1 VAVGIGSRVV
11 VVIGTR
17 GVVGEGRVVGELAAD
32 VVCGIGAATVESRDE
47 PLTTTSAST
56 NPVTSRAAAAAA
68 IHNQRGVFGAGGGG
82 VGGGGYPPPG
92 GQ

>member
-1 VAVGIGSRVV
+1 VGIGSRVV

-17 GVVGEGRVVGELAAD
+17 GVVGEGLGELAAD

-56 NPVTSRAAAAAA
+56 NPVTSRAAAAAT

-82 VGGGGYPPPG
+82 GGGGYPPPG

>member
-1 VAVGIGSRVV
+1 VGIGSRVV

-17 GVVGEGRVVGELAAD
+17 GVVGAGVVGEGRVVGELAAD

-56 NPVTSRAAAAAA
+56 NPVTSRAAAAAT
-68 IHNQRGVFGAGGGG
+68 IHNHRGVFGDGGGG
-82 VGGGGYPPPG
+82 GGGGG
-92 GQ
+92 